1 MINDKYSVGVVGAT
15 GLIGGKFI
23 KVLEDRDFPV
33 GELRLF
39 ASAKNAGKAIFAF
52 NENLAVRPLCEDCF
66 KDLDFIFFC
75 AGGDV
80 SLRYAPSAA
89 AAGAIVVDNSSAFR
103 REKNIPLVV
112 PEINFGDVTSCDRLI
127 ANPNCSTIQAVL
139 PLSVIRENYGIE
151 RIIYTTYQA
160 VSGSGRKG
168 VADLRLTKRGCLPS
182 FYPLPVSK
190 TCIPQIGDLTP
201 DGYTEEEK
209 KMEFET
215 NKILG
220 VSVPVSATCVRV
232 PIENCHAVAVEAEV
246 KKPFDTNEVKA
257 KLAAKRGIVLKDLPS
272 ATDADGSY
280 DVFVGRIRK
289 SAAFDNGLSFIT
301 YADNTLRG
309 AAYNAVRI
317 AEKIIEAKTSPKNPK
332 NAVKYS

>member
-1 MINDKYSVGVVGAT
+1 MNDKYAVGVVGAT

-23 KVLEDRDFPV
+23 KVLENRKFPV
-33 GELRLF
+33 GEFRPF
-39 ASAKNAGKAIFAF
+39 ASAKNAGKTIFAF
-52 NENLAVRPLCEDCF
+52 NENLKLRLLRDGCF
-66 KDLDFIFFC
+66 DGLDFVFFC
-75 AGGDV
+75 AGRDV
-80 SLRYAPSAA
+80 SLRYAPAAA

-103 REKNIPLVV
+103 REKDIPLVV
-112 PEINFGDVTSCDRLI
+112 PEINFGEITSADRLI
-127 ANPNCSTIQAVL
+127 SNPNCSTIQAVL
-139 PLSVIRENYGIE
+139 PLSVIRENFGIE

-168 VADLRLTKRGCLPS
+168 VADLRLTGYGFSPS
-182 FYPLPVSK
+182 FYPLPISR
-190 TCIPQIGDLTP
+190 TCIPEIGDFTP

-232 PIENCHAVAVEAEV
+232 PIENCHAVAIEVEV
-246 KKPFDTNEVKA
+246 KKPIDLSEVKA
-257 KLAAKRGIVLKDLPS
+257 KLAAKRGIVLSDLPS
-272 ATDADGSY
+272 AVEADGSY

-289 SAAFDNGLSFIT
+289 STAYENGLSFIT
-301 YADNTLRG
+301 CADNTLRG

-317 AEKIIEAKTSPKNPK
+317 AEKIIEGKNEPKNPK
-332 NAVKYS
+332 NAVKDS

>member
-1 MINDKYSVGVVGAT
+1 MNDKYAVGVVGAT
-15 GLIGGKFI
+15 GLIGGNFI
-23 KVLEDRDFPV
+23 KVLENRKFPV
-33 GELRLF
+33 GEFRPF
-39 ASAKNAGKAIFAF
+39 ASAKNAGKTIFAF
-52 NENLAVRPLCEDCF
+52 NENLKLRLLRDGCF
-66 KDLDFIFFC
+66 DGLDFVFFC
-75 AGGDV
+75 AGRDV
-80 SLRYAPSAA
+80 SLRYAPAAA

-103 REKNIPLVV
+103 REKDIPLVV
-112 PEINFGDVTSCDRLI
+112 PEINFGEITSADRLI
-127 ANPNCSTIQAVL
+127 SNPNCSTIQAVL
-139 PLSVIRENYGIE
+139 PLSVIRENFGIE

-168 VADLRLTKRGCLPS
+168 VADLRLTGYGFSPS
-182 FYPLPVSK
+182 FYPLPISR
-190 TCIPQIGDLTP
+190 TCIPEIGDFTP

-232 PIENCHAVAVEAEV
+232 PIENCHAVAIEVEV
-246 KKPFDTNEVKA
+246 KKPIDLSEVKA
-257 KLAAKRGIVLKDLPS
+257 KLAAKRGIVLSDLPS
-272 ATDADGSY
+272 AVEADGSY

-289 SAAFDNGLSFIT
+289 STAYENGLSFIT
-301 YADNTLRG
+301 CADNTLRG

-317 AEKIIEAKTSPKNPK
+317 AEKIIEGKNEPKNPK

>member
-1 MINDKYSVGVVGAT
+1 M
-15 GLIGGKFI
+15 
-23 KVLEDRDFPV
+23 
-33 GELRLF
+33 
-39 ASAKNAGKAIFAF
+39 
-52 NENLAVRPLCEDCF
+52 
-66 KDLDFIFFC
+66 
-75 AGGDV
+75 
-80 SLRYAPSAA
+80 SLRYAPAAA

-103 REKNIPLVV
+103 REKDIPLVV
-112 PEINFGDVTSCDRLI
+112 PEINFGEITSADRLI
-127 ANPNCSTIQAVL
+127 SNPNCSTIQAVL
-139 PLSVIRENYGIE
+139 PLSVIRENFGIE

-168 VADLRLTKRGCLPS
+168 VADLRLTGYGFSPS
-182 FYPLPVSK
+182 FYPLPISR
-190 TCIPQIGDLTP
+190 TCITEIGDFTP

-232 PIENCHAVAVEAEV
+232 PIENCHAVAIEVEV
-246 KKPFDTNEVKA
+246 KKPIDLSEVKA
-257 KLAAKRGIVLKDLPS
+257 KLAAKRGIVLSDLPS
-272 ATDADGSY
+272 AVEADGSY

-289 SAAFDNGLSFIT
+289 STAYENGLSFIT
-301 YADNTLRG
+301 CADNTLRG

-317 AEKIIEAKTSPKNPK
+317 AEKIIEGKNEPKNPK

>member
-1 MINDKYSVGVVGAT
+1 MNDKYAVGVVGAT

-23 KVLEDRDFPV
+23 KVLENRKFPV
-33 GELRLF
+33 GEFRPF
-39 ASAKNAGKAIFAF
+39 ASAKNAGKTIFAF
-52 NENLAVRPLCEDCF
+52 NENLKLRFLRDGCF
-66 KDLDFIFFC
+66 DGLDFVFFC
-75 AGGDV
+75 AGRDV
-80 SLRYAPSAA
+80 SLRYAPAAA

-103 REKNIPLVV
+103 REKDIPLVV
-112 PEINFGDVTSCDRLI
+112 PEINFGEITSADRLI
-127 ANPNCSTIQAVL
+127 SNPNCSTIQAVL
-139 PLSVIRENYGIE
+139 PLSVIRENFGIE

-168 VADLRLTKRGCLPS
+168 VADLRLTGYGFSPS
-182 FYPLPVSK
+182 FYPLPISR
-190 TCIPQIGDLTP
+190 TCIPEIGDFTP

-232 PIENCHAVAVEAEV
+232 PIENCHAVAIEVEV
-246 KKPFDTNEVKA
+246 KKPIDLSEVKA
-257 KLAAKRGIVLKDLPS
+257 KLAAKRGIVLSDLPS
-272 ATDADGSY
+272 AVESDGSY

-289 SAAFDNGLSFIT
+289 STAYENGLSFIT
-301 YADNTLRG
+301 CADNTLRG

-317 AEKIIEAKTSPKNPK
+317 AEKIIEGKNEPKNPK

>member
-1 MINDKYSVGVVGAT
+1 MNDKYAVGVVGAT

-23 KVLEDRDFPV
+23 KVLENRKFPV
-33 GELRLF
+33 GEFRPF
-39 ASAKNAGKAIFAF
+39 ASAKNAGKTIFAF
-52 NENLAVRPLCEDCF
+52 NENLKLRLLRDGCF
-66 KDLDFIFFC
+66 DGLDFVFFC
-75 AGGDV
+75 AGRDV
-80 SLRYAPSAA
+80 SLRYAPAAA

-103 REKNIPLVV
+103 REKDIPLVV
-112 PEINFGDVTSCDRLI
+112 PEINFGEITSADRLI
-127 ANPNCSTIQAVL
+127 SNPNCSTIQSVL
-139 PLSVIRENYGIE
+139 PLSVIRENFGIE

-168 VADLRLTKRGCLPS
+168 VADLRLTGYGFSPS
-182 FYPLPVSK
+182 FYPLPISR
-190 TCIPQIGDLTP
+190 TCIPEIGDFTP

-232 PIENCHAVAVEAEV
+232 PIENCHAVAIEVEV
-246 KKPFDTNEVKA
+246 KKPIDLSEVKA
-257 KLAAKRGIVLKDLPS
+257 KLAAKRGIVLSDLPS
-272 ATDADGSY
+272 AVEADGSY

-289 SAAFDNGLSFIT
+289 STAYENGLSFIT
-301 YADNTLRG
+301 CADNTLRG

-317 AEKIIEAKTSPKNPK
+317 AEKIIEGKNEPKNPK

>member
-1 MINDKYSVGVVGAT
+1 MNDKYAVGVVGAT

-23 KVLEDRDFPV
+23 KVLENRKFPV
-33 GELRLF
+33 GEFRPF
-39 ASAKNAGKAIFAF
+39 ASAKNAGKTIFAF
-52 NENLAVRPLCEDCF
+52 NENLKLRLLRDGCF
-66 KDLDFIFFC
+66 DGLDFVFFC
-75 AGGDV
+75 AGRDV
-80 SLRYAPSAA
+80 SLRYAPAAA

-103 REKNIPLVV
+103 REKDIPLVV
-112 PEINFGDVTSCDRLI
+112 PEINFGEITSADRLI
-127 ANPNCSTIQAVL
+127 SNPNCSTIQAVL
-139 PLSVIRENYGIE
+139 PLSVIRENFGIE

-168 VADLRLTKRGCLPS
+168 VGDLRLTGYGFSPS
-182 FYPLPVSK
+182 FYPLPISR
-190 TCIPQIGDLTP
+190 TCIPEIGDFTP

-232 PIENCHAVAVEAEV
+232 PIENCHAVAIEVEV
-246 KKPFDTNEVKA
+246 KKPIDLSEVKA
-257 KLAAKRGIVLKDLPS
+257 KLAAKRGIVLSDLPS
-272 ATDADGSY
+272 AVEADGSY

-289 SAAFDNGLSFIT
+289 STAYENGLSFIT
-301 YADNTLRG
+301 CADNTLRG

-317 AEKIIEAKTSPKNPK
+317 AEKIIEGKNEPKNPK